1 MGCSPSYPVGTTNST
16 LKVAEA
22 APYVLS
28 QQSAAKGGGK
38 EPSATELKTLLY
50 LLEQVEI
57 RDGKVNREAEK
68 NIMGQIESS
77 LNRQRIIDIAKGAS
91 GKGVIATKILRILFE
106 INVVKKYFTTTEKRE
121 VKTIFQRDR
130 GVTRRLHTAKH

>member
-1 MGCSPSYPVGTTNST
+1 MGCGASYPVGTTNGT

-22 APYVLS
+22 APYILS
-28 QQSAAKGGGK
+28 QQGTIKGGGK
-38 EPSATELKTLLY
+38 EPSTTELKTMLY
-50 LLEQVEI
+50 FLEQLEI

-68 NIMGQIESS
+68 NIMGHMESP
-77 LNRQRIIDIAKGAS
+77 LNRQTIIDIAKGTS

-106 INVVKKYFTTTEKRE
+106 IDVMKKYFTTTEKRE

-130 GVTRRLHTAKH
+130 GITRRVRQAK